1 MGIHEGGGGGANA
14 EPWQHFNGYIWNYPG
29 GGLETIMEGMFM
41 IFHTIDGMGN
51 LPPDYYSLVV
61 ESVMSLF
68 DLKKNQS
75 GQTKGS
81 QRVETRT

>member
-1 MGIHEGGGGGANA
+1 
-14 EPWQHFNGYIWNYPG
+14 
-29 GGLETIMEGMFM
+29 MEGMFM

-61 ESVMSLF
+61 ASVMSLF